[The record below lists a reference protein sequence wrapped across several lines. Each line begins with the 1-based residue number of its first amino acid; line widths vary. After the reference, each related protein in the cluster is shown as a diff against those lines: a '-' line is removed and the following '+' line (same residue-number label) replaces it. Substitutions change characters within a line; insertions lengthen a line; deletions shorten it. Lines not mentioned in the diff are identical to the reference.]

1 MPLHTAVMAK
11 LLVENRAEV
20 NVVDGVVTNS
30 MHCTQ
35 RVQTPLHMAVDAE
48 AFDIVKLLVEH
59 GADVND
65 VEEVSS
71 LKRVLFRP

>member
-48 AFDIVKLLVEH
+48 AFDIVEH